1 MPVGGKWKFHIDGLI
16 ARLAS
21 RKPLLLCIGVAALV
35 LAVVLFRYNPEDIPF
50 FPRCPVFLLTG
61 LKCPGCGTAR
71 ALHCLLHGEV
81 AQAVAFNPIL
91 VLVFP
96 LLLLLLLFPGLTRS
110 ATLSWVVFATMVLY
124 MVVRNVI

>member
-1 MPVGGKWKFHIDGLI
+1 MSVGGKWKFHIDGLI

-35 LAVVLFRYNPEDIPF
+35 LAVALFRYNPEEIPF

-81 AQAVAFNPIL
+81 ASAVAFNPIL
-91 VLVFP
+91 VLAFP
-96 LLLLLLLFPGLTRS
+96 LLVLLLIFPGLARS
-110 ATLSWVVFATMVLY
+110 ATLCWVVFATMVLY

>member
-1 MPVGGKWKFHIDGLI
+1 MGGKWKFHIDGLI

-50 FPRCPVFLLTG
+50 IPRCPVVLLTG

>member
-1 MPVGGKWKFHIDGLI
+1 MGGKWKFHVDGLVP
-16 ARLAS
+16 RLAS
-21 RKPLLLCIGVAALV
+21 RKSLLLGIGVAALV

-50 FPRCPVFLLTG
+50 FPRCLVFMLTG

-110 ATLSWVVFATMVLY
+110 ATLCWVVFATMVLY